1 MAQPLLTRLQKK
13 IVGIQ
18 DALRGVS
25 FDRHIGLS
33 DTVLVAGIGRSGS
46 TLVSEVINCDNIY
59 RVLFEPFRY
68 DRVREAQSFVYPFYL
83 RPDHSNPRLLQSARN
98 ILSGKVRSPWSDKK
112 NRCVFPQ
119 KRLIKDIRV
128 NMFLKWLHDHFPEIK
143 IILLV
148 RHPCAVAES
157 WLAVFGQGSGAYER
171 LRANELFVQ
180 DIGTTVMDRYEK
192 AESRLERLFFL
203 WCISYW
209 VPFHQFNKDEVCLLF
224 YEDLLL
230 NPEAELDRMFSFLG
244 QSCSLP
250 KARSVILKPSSTART
265 NRAGDFKGYKYNGWR
280 ARMPA
285 VQVEQAFEI
294 MSLFGLEK
302 LYSPVTDKPDQKTAL
317 SLFGSI

>member
-1 MAQPLLTRLQKK
+1 MES
-13 IVGIQ
+13 IQ
-18 DALRGVS
+18 GALRGVA

-33 DTVLVAGIGRSGS
+33 DTVVVAGIGRSGS

-68 DRVREAQSFVYPFYL
+68 DLVREAQNFVYPFYL
-83 RPDHSNPRLLQSARN
+83 RPDHSDSQLLQSARN

-112 NRCVFPQ
+112 NRCVFPK

-128 NMFLKWLHDHFPEIK
+128 NMFLKWLHGHFPEIR

-157 WLAVFGQGSGAYER
+157 WLSTFGRGSGAYER
-171 LRANELFVQ
+171 LRANEHFVQ
-180 DIGTTVMDRYEK
+180 DIGTTIMDRYEK
-192 AESRLERLFFL
+192 AESQFENLFFL

-209 VPFHQFNKDEVCLLF
+209 VPLHQFNKDEVCLLF

-230 NPEAELDRMFSFLG
+230 NPDAELDRMFSFLG
-244 QSCSLP
+244 QPYSLQ
-250 KARSVILKPSSTART
+250 KARSVISKPSSTARA
-265 NRAGDFKGYKYNGWR
+265 NRAPDFKGFSYNGWR
-280 ARMPA
+280 ARMTA
-285 VQVEQAFEI
+285 TQVEQAFEI

-302 LYSPVTDKPDQKTAL
+302 LYSPVTDKPDKEAAL
-317 SLFGSI
+317 SLFGSM